1 MCWSLI
7 FPKNCQNLY
16 LKNIKTYFQLG
27 ILGDAK
33 QQLSLGW
40 VWWKTWVFAQPWIS
54 SIPLPSVEIPK
65 SLYVTIFQNL
75 KSFVSFVWWSFW
87 VLVVSCDWLLSQGQW
102 SYSSLNFSTL
112 LAFQFLIT
120 ACMNF
125 TFTMQLLIL
134 WHDDRTNKKP
144 LKLPFQ
150 QEIVSK

>member
-1 MCWSLI
+1 MLKPNFSEKLSELI
-7 FPKNCQNLY
+7 SKKYQNLFSIGNTWWCKTAIVTGVGVM
-16 LKNIKTYFQLG
+16 KNLG
-27 ILGDAK
+27 FCPTLNIIH
-33 QQLSLGW
+33 S
-40 VWWKTWVFAQPWIS
+40 P
-54 SIPLPSVEIPK
+54 PPK

-75 KSFVSFVWWSFW
+75 KSFVSFVWWSFR